1 MTTTTIQDNSV
12 NDMEDLDGH
21 VEEGGD
27 VEDPLLLLLLQ
38 VVQDDAGHPHLVQQP
53 RVDVPKIEA
62 AMQQANTLE
71 GEKDNN
77 ERGRPVQWSKPVSAP
92 LPPILHPWICPV
104 HPDQQFEEIQTV

>member
-1 MTTTTIQDNSV
+1 MNDNI
-12 NDMEDLDGH
+12 EDLDGH

-62 AMQQANTLE
+62 AMQQANRKRTKIRE
-71 GEKDNN
+71 MGK
-77 ERGRPVQWSKPVSAP
+77 PMQWSKPVSAP
-92 LPPILHPWICPV
+92 LPPILHPGVCPV
-104 HPDQQFEEIQTV
+104 HPDQQFEDLQVVLQHFDRRNLI

>member
-1 MTTTTIQDNSV
+1 M

-21 VEEGGD
+21 VKKGGD
-27 VEDPLLLLLLQ
+27 VENALLLLLLQ

-77 ERGRPVQWSKPVSAP
+77 ERGRPVQWSMPVSATVCLIKDSCIQILTFSIR
-92 LPPILHPWICPV
+92 LPK
-104 HPDQQFEEIQTV
+104 QFYWF